1 MSSRDE
7 QLEALKSAVKSA
19 ESKLKSAEISAKDIE
34 EKLKNTEESFQ
45 LRLDEKAAG
54 YKAQTGAAFI
64 RAVDENGKASYE
76 FTRETT
82 AKEQKKRR
90 VLKINRQFDT
100 ETGKSSIKAEFA
112 DSDNQTVEIHSSKD
126 LKKPRSRKKYIAFN
140 FFGLRRM
147 DISTE
152 VNNPFL
158 NTVGKPIIVPI
169 QAAAKLIDKTGTV
182 VADKAQNLANSS
194 VGKGTVAVAKITSAP
209 IVIPAKIVKDIVDKG
224 GVIHAVVDLGDRIKI
239 EGVNVP
245 KPLKTAGNVV
255 KGVALGAETAA
266 VETVKGMKTFTIEIA
281 KEKIREEINKSI
293 SGNDSVKAFYVIG
306 MKSSEVMRILS
317 DHAKFRVAVYRDKAR
332 DDIKDV
338 NVSRYLAEKEEKKF
352 QKSLDK
358 LKSEKSNADKSVNNA
373 RTEYETAKSRLDEYE
388 ITHGLKVKTESSAL
402 PSTKVSLKKEEK
414 VGLSKTEKRIEKTK
428 KKLKKTKEKIKPMPV
443 ADLKTTAKRLGG
455 LGVSSIT
462 LSLRQKAIRDGGDN
476 TAVEAT
482 DKAAISTRTAFNYGK
497 KLYDKALVHKEIKYE
512 KRLKNLEN
520 LNNFESKLSE
530 SGSFKAAPKGAKDKK
545 SSVKKIKEMYKK
557 AVKKRQQRKI
567 FKKAAEKTAKRAG
580 KNAIRATAKA
590 AQKAAEFVVD
600 TAGGAEV
607 KLAIAAAVLIIIM
620 IVILAFCVLL
630 LFGGGGATTMVSQVI
645 SPCSTN
651 TLGLC
656 DRYYT
661 ELGKNM
667 IDYHKNVKDY
677 YIGYDK
683 YVCLTEI
690 DEISHSP
697 EKLLPYLGVKAIAD
711 NGGEEWTYS
720 DVTSYIEELFNE
732 QYEFY
737 TNEIHEVRKNVS
749 TVVYSN
755 EDSYYS
761 ALGESE
767 YNLERP
773 EGANLPEPLKSEWYT
788 HYANTNTHVEVL
800 VANGYIENTLDSV
813 GVFTDKDGN
822 TTEYDEMQTL
832 TFSNYWSISLVFDW
846 LGDHY
851 EEYWVYTEERQDYYE
866 FDYFVLEYAIREN
879 AIDVD
884 GSYWT
889 DTNENW
895 QDNNFDK
902 LIYNHVIS
910 EFDDNMKEQFG
921 IYSNFLMGHQMLTLP
936 FDSPIIK
943 KYAGYDNHI
952 YGDTALDYSMELQT
966 YAGQEIICGM
976 DGDVTV
982 LSDNSFSVY
991 NPKCGTLYYDYA
1003 IPPNVTKVKNGDVI
1017 SSSVGE
1023 TLRITFIDNNGD
1035 YLNPLFLFGA

>member
-7 QLEALKSAVKSA
+7 QLEALKEAVKSA

-34 EKLKNTEESFQ
+34 EKLKSTEESFQ
-45 LRLDEKAAG
+45 IKLDEKAAG
-54 YKAQTGAAFI
+54 YKAQTGATFT

-100 ETGKSSIKAEFA
+100 ETGKSSFKAEFA
-112 DSDNQTVEIHSSKD
+112 DSENQTVDIHSAKD
-126 LKKPRSRKKYIAFN
+126 LKKPFRRKRYVAFN
-140 FFGLRRM
+140 FFGIRRM
-147 DISTE
+147 DISTA

-158 NTVGKPIIVPI
+158 NTIGKPIIVPV
-169 QAAAKLIDKTGTV
+169 QAAAKLVDKVGTAAV
-182 VADKAQNLANSS
+182 NTAKNIADSS
-194 VGKGTVAVAKITSAP
+194 VGKGVAAAAKITSAP
-209 IVIPAKIVKDIVDKG
+209 IVIPAKIVKDIADKG

-293 SGNDSVKAFYVIG
+293 SENDSVKAFYVIG

-317 DHAKFRVAVYRDKAR
+317 DHAKFRVAVYRDKAG

-358 LKSEKSNADKSVNNA
+358 LKNEKNSADKSVNNA
-373 RTEYETAKSRLDEYE
+373 LTEYEAAKARLDEYE

-402 PSTKVSLKKEEK
+402 PSTKVRLTKEEK
-414 VGLSKTEKRIEKTK
+414 VSLSKTEKKIEKTK
-428 KKLKKTKEKIKPMPV
+428 KKLKKAKEKIKPMPV

-462 LSLRQKAIRDGGDN
+462 SGLRQKAIRDGGDN

-497 KLYDKALVHKEIKYE
+497 KLYDKALVHKKIKYE
-512 KRLKNLEN
+512 KKLKTLEN
-520 LNNFESKLSE
+520 LKNFESKLSE
-530 SGSFKAAPKGAKDKK
+530 SGSFKAAPKGIKPKK

-567 FKKAAEKTAKRAG
+567 FKKTAEKSLKKAG
-580 KNAIRATAKA
+580 KAALKATAKV
-590 AQKAAEFVVD
+590 AQKAVEFAVD
-600 TAGGAEV
+600 AVGGAEV
-607 KLAIAAAVLIIIM
+607 KLAIAAVILIIVMLIL
-620 IVILAFCVLL
+620 LAFCALL
-630 LFGGGGATTMVSQVI
+630 LFGGGATTTVSQVI

-667 IDYHKNVKDY
+667 IDYHQNIKDY
-677 YIGYDK
+677 YVGYNK

-711 NGGEEWTYS
+711 NGGEEWTYG

-737 TNEIHEVRKNVS
+737 TNEIHEVRK
-749 TVVYSN
+749 TLQQWFIQMRTLIIPL
-755 EDSYYS
+755 S
-761 ALGESE
+761 A
-767 YNLERP
+767 NR
-773 EGANLPEPLKSEWYT
+773 NIILKDRR
-788 HYANTNTHVEVL
+788 ALIFPNRLNR
-800 VANGYIENTLDSV
+800 NG
-813 GVFTDKDGN
+813 
-822 TTEYDEMQTL
+822 
-832 TFSNYWSISLVFDW
+832 
-846 LGDHY
+846 
-851 EEYWVYTEERQDYYE
+851 
-866 FDYFVLEYAIREN
+866 IRRMRTR
-879 AIDVD
+879 IR
-884 GSYWT
+884 
-889 DTNENW
+889 
-895 QDNNFDK
+895 
-902 LIYNHVIS
+902 
-910 EFDDNMKEQFG
+910 
-921 IYSNFLMGHQMLTLP
+921 
-936 FDSPIIK
+936 
-943 KYAGYDNHI
+943 
-952 YGDTALDYSMELQT
+952 
-966 YAGQEIICGM
+966 
-976 DGDVTV
+976 
-982 LSDNSFSVY
+982 
-991 NPKCGTLYYDYA
+991 
-1003 IPPNVTKVKNGDVI
+1003 
-1017 SSSVGE
+1017 
-1023 TLRITFIDNNGD
+1023 TLRCLLPTGT
-1035 YLNPLFLFGA
+1035 